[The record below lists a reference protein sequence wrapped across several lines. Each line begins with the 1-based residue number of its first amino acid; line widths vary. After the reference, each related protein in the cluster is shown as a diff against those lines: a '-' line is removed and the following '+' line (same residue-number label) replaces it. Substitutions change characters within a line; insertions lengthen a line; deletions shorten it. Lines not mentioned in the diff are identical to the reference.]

1 VGPARYSLIATLCLA
16 TSIASAGPRG
26 DELRPPRDRPP
37 TRAQRATA
45 QRHYLKAT
53 KWYKTGDYDR
63 ALEELHHAYE
73 TDARPEYLYAI
84 GRIHVKLEHCADA
97 VTYFERFI
105 DTSPGPLATRAAR
118 QAIDDCKAK
127 QPAPPAD
134 EPKPTLAPPDEK
146 PKDNAKDPPTEQ
158 PTEEPTAEAPA
169 KPNPKAKPRAARAP
183 WYSDKLGDGLL
194 IGGFALGGT
203 GAFFYVSAL
212 GELDAAESS
221 QTLAEHIEHFDSA
234 RSRRLY
240 SLVLGGAGITLAT
253 VAVVHFI
260 RYDRRERR
268 TVAVVPTDGG
278 GMAVLAGRF

>member
-45 QRHYLKAT
+45 QRHYVKAT

-63 ALEELHHAYE
+63 ALEELHHAFE
-73 TDARPEYLYAI
+73 TDARAEYLYAI
-84 GRIHVKLEHCADA
+84 GRVHVKLDHCADA
-97 VTYFERFI
+97 VTYLERFI
-105 DTSPGPLATRAAR
+105 DTNPGPLATRAAK

-127 QPAPPAD
+127 VPPPAD
-134 EPKPTLAPPDEK
+134 EPKPNNLAPPEEK
-146 PKDNAKDPPTEQ
+146 PKDATKEQ
-158 PTEEPTAEAPA
+158 PTEEPTEEPTAQAPA
-169 KPNPKAKPRAARAP
+169 SKPKPKARARTP
-183 WYSDKLGDGLL
+183 WYSDKIGDGLL